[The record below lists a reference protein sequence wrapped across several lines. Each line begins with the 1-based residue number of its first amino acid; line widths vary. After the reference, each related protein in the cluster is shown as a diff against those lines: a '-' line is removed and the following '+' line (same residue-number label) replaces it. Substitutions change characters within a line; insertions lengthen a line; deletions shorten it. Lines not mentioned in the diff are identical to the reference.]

1 MTKFILVYIIYF
13 SEFFILSST
22 FFLTTFRKNDVC
34 IWKRDRRCCILA
46 AYSTCCDLLQK
57 TGQEKVIVRTQLLPR
72 VRESKTV
79 LNAGFRAVDYGFQ
92 VLDSLFFA
100 SGTWTPDS
108 NR

>member
-1 MTKFILVYIIYF
+1 MYIIYF
-13 SEFFILSST
+13 AEFFILSST

-34 IWKRDRRCCILA
+34 IWKRGRRCCILA

-100 SGTWTPDS
+100 TGTWAPDS
-108 NR
+108 SR

>member
-1 MTKFILVYIIYF
+1 MYIIYF

-22 FFLTTFRKNDVC
+22 FFLTTFRKNYVC
-34 IWKRDRRCCILA
+34 IWKRGRRCCILA

-57 TGQEKVIVRTQLLPR
+57 TGQGKVIVRTQLLPR

-79 LNAGFRAVDYGFQ
+79 LNVGFRAVDYGFQ

-100 SGTWTPDS
+100 SGTWSPVEGFQIP
-108 NR
+108 